1 MQFPQTT
8 WNKRNTHNESNK
20 KRQYRWKNNSG
31 HMKKQALKN
40 LNVLRKKKEE
50 KKVTLQQVSSTRD
63 MIFFPHSL
71 KFILVLLLFFLYI
84 FFIFFYFFY
93 KDEVDTGFTT
103 VTEFS
108 AHRIL
113 YSKNIYK
120 IISIIYVKNTTREQN
135 L

>member
-1 MQFPQTT
+1 MYVELVFIIID
-8 WNKRNTHNESNK
+8 KD
-20 KRQYRWKNNSG
+20 
-31 HMKKQALKN
+31 
-40 LNVLRKKKEE
+40 E
-50 KKVTLQQVSSTRD
+50 KVYV
-63 MIFFPHSL
+63 P
-71 KFILVLLLFFLYI
+71 FIEIHY
-84 FFIFFYFFY
+84 FFIFFYFFFN